1 MTEKTNKDIGT
12 NVEYTGQVWMN
23 KDNVGVIRMKG
34 KDKNDVEYSS
44 YVNFYVSKAAVS
56 KDLKIEGDGASTYV
70 SMKGFLVPNVYT
82 EKGSEKEVK
91 TFRLM
96 VTEFEAFLD
105 KDKDNRPKYKN
116 EVTQKGYAN
125 NIKAYSPTFI
135 TGYSSIS
142 NKDQDGT
149 IKRSGISVIFAKDAI
164 AAVQGSEV
172 ADGGSLKTTMKGFF
186 GSSKPHDGKPGA
198 PNFIVTEML
207 EIEVAQTNDASKGAE
222 QKAPKQQRPAPSQD
236 PEEDNG
242 FDDDIPFNAA
252 HSS

>member
-1 MTEKTNKDIGT
+1 MTENANKDIGT

-23 KDNVGVIRMKG
+23 KDNMGSIRMNG

-56 KDLKIEGDGASTYV
+56 KDLKIEDEKGASTYV

-96 VTEFEAFLD
+96 VTEFEAFVD

-125 NIKAYSPTFI
+125 NIKAYNPTFI

-186 GSSKPHDGKPGA
+186 GASKPHDGKPGA
-198 PNFIVTEML
+198 PNFIVTKML

-222 QKAPKQQRPAPSQD
+222 QKAPKQERPAPSKEPLAFNPLD
-236 PEEDNG
+236 DSI
-242 FDDDIPFNAA
+242 DDIPF
-252 HSS
+252 